1 MFELFESPVVTVL
14 LFALLALLVWY
25 FFGMQ
30 FNIRRGRR
38 ALRWLEQGLPIVGEK
53 AALNWTGVSH
63 VEVLVPKA
71 KEPFRSADVVIDL
84 VPRETPFWFFWKK
97 SVSRRDSIIVRA
109 QLRAA
114 PRFDLVS
121 HSPHVRADEQL
132 KRSGAGQWTAVQ
144 GGLANAM
151 VADIRGNISPYAVNR
166 LIVQTTLEGMT
177 LTRLIVHRSAPN
189 LEVHYLLP
197 QFEQVSPQRVFIA
210 IHQLGEEIAQV

>member
-1 MFELFESPVVTVL
+1 MFDLPLITIALVL
-14 LFALLALLVWY
+14 VLALLSWY
-25 FFGMQ
+25 LIGMQ
-30 FNIRRGRR
+30 YNIRRGRR
-38 ALRWLEQGLPIVGEK
+38 ALKWLEQGLPIVGEK

-63 VEVLVPKA
+63 VHVQIHKA
-71 KEPFRSADVVIDL
+71 KDPFRSADVLIDL
-84 VPRETPFWFFWKK
+84 VPREMPLWWIW
-97 SVSRRDSIIVRA
+97 RRGAAEKDTLIVRA

-132 KRSGAGQWTAVQ
+132 KRSGSGQWTPVQ

-151 VADIRGNISPYAVNR
+151 NADIRGTISPYAVNR
-166 LIVQTTLEGMT
+166 LIVQTTLDGMI

-197 QFEQVSPQRVFIA
+197 HFEQVSPQRVFTS
-210 IHQLGEEIAQV
+210 IHQLGEEVAQV

>member
-1 MFELFESPVVTVL
+1 MFDSPFITFTLVI
-14 LFALLALLVWY
+14 LLALLLWY
-25 FFGMQ
+25 LIGMQ

-38 ALRWLEQGLPIVGEK
+38 ALRWLEQGLPVFGEK
-53 AALNWTGVSH
+53 AALNWSGVSH
-63 VEVLVPKA
+63 VEVQVHKA
-71 KEPFRSADVVIDL
+71 KDPFRSADVVIDL
-84 VPRETPFWFFWKK
+84 MPREIPFWWFWKK
-97 SVSRRDSIIVRA
+97 HARRRDVIIVRA

-121 HSPHVRADEQL
+121 YSPHVRADEQL

-151 VADIRGNISPYAVNR
+151 NADIRGSISPYAVNR
-166 LIVQTTLEGMT
+166 LIVQTTLDGMI

-197 QFEQVSPQRVFIA
+197 PFEQVSPQRVFTS